1 MFRFLSNML
10 FIVILFLLV
19 TVMPLSKDI
28 LTINIFQPV
37 IEKPT
42 EVVPVETTFALEG
55 NFSSI
60 DYTPDEIEF
69 SIVTTPHAFSEA
81 LYSQVEVSVY
91 DGDQLISTTNLSELS
106 PSLISSTENS
116 DQISFSL
123 KTITDVLKAN
133 SYRVEIKGTT
143 DSPFEEDLQLII
155 SNEKFDKLALN
166 SLTEAPAGKLTISLY
181 YPTEGYEMLI
191 PISRTVNYPE
201 NRSRTTLKELDKGP
215 ASGLGLPTG
224 DTIWPYASKL
234 SVKSGEASVY
244 IYWPEYNA
252 FENNFKPAVDAITYT
267 LTSLDFIDQT
277 NFYIDSNK
285 PKSFGGVDLK
295 QSFVPRT
302 QNIAYLN
309 YSKDS
314 DYMLL
319 APLPLESLIMS
330 STDDLSTDV
339 ISNAKI
345 LWQALSTPIY
355 GTDLEKNSKYLSG
368 TIPGGTELKSVTLE
382 SGSLMLGVDSSFS
395 NSFNG
400 HEAYIN
406 QMLLSIS
413 KSFASLENVTDV
425 YLTINGESPSDF
437 YGYDLTKP
445 LPNPNYINL
454 EP

>member
-19 TVMPLSKDI
+19 TAMPLSKDI

-81 LYSQVEVSVY
+81 LYSQIEVSVY
-91 DGDQLISTTNLSELS
+91 DGEQLISTTNLNDLS
-106 PSLISSTENS
+106 PRLVSSDQNT

-123 KTITDVLKAN
+123 KSITDVLKAN
-133 SYRVEIKGTT
+133 HYRVEIKGTN
-143 DSPFEEDLQLII
+143 DSPFKEALTMTI
-155 SNEKFDKLALN
+155 SNEKFDKMALDAIN
-166 SLTEAPAGKLTISLY
+166 EAPVGKLAMRLY
-181 YPTEGYEMLI
+181 YPTDGYELI
-191 PISRTVNYPE
+191 VPVSRLVNYPE

-215 ASGLGLPTG
+215 VAGLGLPVG
-224 DTIWPYASKL
+224 DAIWPYASKL
-234 SVKSGEASVY
+234 SVKSGDASVY
-244 IYWPEYNA
+244 VFWPEYNP

-285 PKSFGGVDLK
+285 PKSYGGVDLK

-302 QNIAYLN
+302 DNLAYLN

-319 APLPLESLIMS
+319 APISIELVNQNNEV
-330 STDDLSTDV
+330 LSTDV
-339 ISNAKI
+339 LSNAKV
-345 LWQALSTPIY
+345 LWSTLSAPHLSIS
-355 GTDLEKNSKYLSG
+355 LEKTSPYISG
-368 TIPGGTELKSVTLE
+368 SIPTGTELKAVSFEAGRLT
-382 SGSLMLGVDSSFS
+382 LGVDSSFS
-395 NSFNG
+395 NAFSG
-400 HEAYIN
+400 HEAYIK

-413 KSFASLENVTDV
+413 KSFNSLEGVNEV
-425 YLTINGESPSDF
+425 YLTINGDSPSDF
-437 YGYDLTKP
+437 YGYDLSKP
-445 LPNPNYINL
+445 LPDPAFINL